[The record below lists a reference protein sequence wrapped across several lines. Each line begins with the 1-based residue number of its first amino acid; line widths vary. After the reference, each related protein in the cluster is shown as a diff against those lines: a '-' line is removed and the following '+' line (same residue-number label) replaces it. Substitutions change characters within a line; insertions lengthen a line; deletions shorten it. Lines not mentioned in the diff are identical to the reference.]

1 MERTVIGVAGSGVM
15 GGGIAQMFA
24 EQGFQTLVWDL
35 SEEQA
40 AKGVAAIRKRL
51 DSGVAKGKLAA
62 GEAAVILGRIRPVA
76 ALEELAPA
84 ALVIEA
90 VVEQA
95 EVKRDLYR
103 RIEAAVPAQ
112 AVIGT
117 NTSSL
122 GVTDLARTLARPER
136 FMGIHFFNPP
146 TKLELVELVA
156 TELLAPEALA
166 FVRGLLAR
174 CGKSPVTV
182 RDSPGFIVNRL
193 LLPLINEAARLVDE
207 GVASPAEIDQ
217 AMRLG
222 ALHPAGPLQVA
233 DLIGLDV
240 CRQILET
247 LSRSLDNPFYSP
259 ARSLVERVEA
269 GQLGRKTGQGYYTY

>member
-1 MERTVIGVAGSGVM
+1 MEHTIIGVAGSGVM

-24 EQGFQTLVWDL
+24 EHGFQTLVWDT
-35 SEEQA
+35 SAEQA
-40 AKGVAAIRKRL
+40 ATGVAAIRKRL
-51 DSGVAKGKLAA
+51 DSGVAKGKLTA
-62 GEAAVILGRIRPVA
+62 GEAAAILGRIRPVA

-84 ALVIEA
+84 AVVVEA
-90 VVEQA
+90 VVEQDA
-95 EVKRDLYR
+95 VKRDLYR
-103 RIEAAVPAQ
+103 RIEAVVPPRT
-112 AVIGT
+112 VIGT

-122 GVTDLARTLARPER
+122 GVTGLARALARPER

-156 TELLAPEALA
+156 TEVLAPEVLA
-166 FVRGLLAR
+166 FVRDLLVR

-207 GVASPAEIDQ
+207 GVAAPAEIDQ

-240 CRQILET
+240 CLRILET
-247 LSRSLDNPFYSP
+247 LSRSLDNPFYRP
-259 ARSLVERVEA
+259 ARALVERVEA
-269 GQLGRKTGQGYYTY
+269 GRLGRKTGQGFYTY